1 MYIEML
7 EKGNNQVEIMYLST
21 SSGKIRFR
29 YDGREGNWYDFK
41 GDARFKSG
49 LFLRKGLETEE
60 IANNNKRIK
69 LLATCFIVFVEFTI
83 CNNHRNSNYVP
94 LQYSVISLRAR
105 ILCQI

>member
-41 GDARFKSG
+41 GDARFKTDY
-49 LFLRKGLETEE
+49 FLEKGWKRK
-60 IANNNKRIK
+60 K
-69 LLATCFIVFVEFTI
+69 LQTI
-83 CNNHRNSNYVP
+83 INE
-94 LQYSVISLRAR
+94 
-105 ILCQI
+105 

>member
-41 GDARFKSG
+41 GGARFKTDY
-49 LFLRKGLETEE
+49 FLEKVGNGRNRK
-60 IANNNKRIK
+60 
-69 LLATCFIVFVEFTI
+69 
-83 CNNHRNSNYVP
+83 
-94 LQYSVISLRAR
+94 Q
-105 ILCQI
+105 